1 MFFDMCPIKISSF
14 ILHTMQTV
22 SIVWTWLL
30 ESLQLQYFFIIW
42 MFSFLEP
49 DTAQNVWTARPARVQ
64 SCSDLYIIQKW
75 KAQKSCY

>member
-14 ILHTMQTV
+14 ILHIMQTV

-30 ESLQLQYFFIIW
+30 ESLQLQYFIIW

-49 DTAQNVWTARPARVQ
+49 DMAQNVWTARPARVQ